1 MASNIENLCVKLP
14 ESLLKA
20 FRTIVANKG
29 EETNCIL
36 AQLIKEYV
44 EKHRNTSFVRISGII
59 EVYVQSLLKLSIEWP
74 PAQGLEADD
83 FVELTLEEIQRKL
96 VVTDDQARM
105 VAFRIWKELRKS
117 RGNGDRTRGNAA
129 GKGRR
134 QSPEIG

>member
-14 ESLLKA
+14 ENLLKA

-29 EETNCIL
+29 EEPNCVL

-44 EKHRNTSFVRISGII
+44 EKHRNTSFARISGVID
-59 EVYVQSLLKLSIEWP
+59 VYVQSLLKLSIEWP
-74 PAQGLEADD
+74 PVQELEADD

-105 VAFRIWKELRKS
+105 VAFRIWKELRKAP
-117 RGNGDRTRGNAA
+117 GNGDRAQRNA
-129 GKGRR
+129 
-134 QSPEIG
+134 IGTTPP